1 MRIWARN
8 TGRAA
13 LVAAGCVAMGTS
25 GLGVPASADNRTSG
39 DLSILGGNQ
48 VVAPI
53 SIPIEV
59 SGNAIG
65 AVAGIAQAGSKG
77 GASVERRGRDG
88 GDMQTSG
95 NLSIGGGNQ
104 IYAPI
109 SIPVDVCG
117 NAIGAIVGIA
127 RAGCKGGATVKSGG
141 HKSHSGWRAG
151 REATGPGDRQ
161 APTRPGVRQAPTAP
175 GDRQAPIG
183 PGGRQAPA
191 MPGDRQAPATG
202 GAAGAS
208 TADNGRMGGWDGGW
222 GGHGHGHGMKTSGNL
237 SILGGNQIYAPI
249 SVPVNVCGNAIS
261 LIAGITQAGCKGGA
275 SVERKGDDRPDMKTS
290 GNLSILGGNQIYAP
304 ISVPV
309 NVCGNAIGAVLGIA
323 QAGCKGGAS
332 VTSGGHEHHR
342 PPIKHFPKKPHHKK
356 PHHKK
361 PYKPSKHRPAAGHH
375 KLPSTLRGTSE
386 RIAMGPNYRSAEGMP
401 AVQDLLGKVTRIA
414 RPVANVTPGQVGT
427 QLPQGNNAPVKL
439 GTALTH

>member
-13 LVAAGCVAMGTS
+13 LVAAGCVAMGAT
-25 GLGVPASADNRTSG
+25 GLGAPASADNRTSG

-53 SIPIEV
+53 SVPIDV

-88 GDMQTSG
+88 GDMHTSG

-104 IYAPI
+104 VYAPI
-109 SIPVDVCG
+109 SIPIDVCG
-117 NAIGAIVGIA
+117 NAVGAVIGIA
-127 RAGCKGGATVKSGG
+127 RAGCEGGASVKNGG
-141 HKSHSGWRAG
+141 HKEHSGWRAG
-151 REATGPGDRQ
+151 GAAAAPGERQ
-161 APTRPGVRQAPTAP
+161 AS
-175 GDRQAPIG
+175 
-183 PGGRQAPA
+183 APA
-191 MPGDRQAPATG
+191 GAIGAPAAAP
-202 GAAGAS
+202 AAG
-208 TADNGRMGGWDGGW
+208 NGRMGGWDGGGW
-222 GGHGHGHGMKTSGNL
+222 DGGRGHGMQTSGNM
-237 SILGGNQIYAPI
+237 SILGGNQVYAPI

-290 GNLSILGGNQIYAP
+290 GNMSILGGNQVYAP

-332 VTSGGHEHHR
+332 VTSGGHEHKR
-342 PPIKHFPKKPHHKK
+342 PPMHFPKKPHHKK

-386 RIAMGPNYRSAEGMP
+386 RIAMGPDYRSADGMP

-414 RPVANVTPGQVGT
+414 KPVANVTPGQIGT
-427 QLPQGNNAPVKL
+427 QLPQGNDAPVKL
-439 GTALTH
+439 GTPLTH

>member
-13 LVAAGCVAMGTS
+13 LVAAGCVAMGAS
-25 GLGVPASADNRTSG
+25 GLGVPASADTTTSG

-59 SGNAIG
+59 SGNAVG

-77 GASVERRGRDG
+77 GASVERHGREG
-88 GDMQTSG
+88 GDLHTSG

-104 IYAPI
+104 VYAPI
-109 SIPVDVCG
+109 SIPIDVCG
-117 NAIGAIVGIA
+117 NAVGAVVGIA
-127 RAGCKGGATVKSGG
+127 RAGCKGGATVKSKDG
-141 HKSHSGWRAG
+141 HGHSHSGWRTG
-151 REATGPGDRQ
+151 RA
-161 APTRPGVRQAPTAP
+161 ATAP
-175 GDRQAPIG
+175 GERQASSPK
-183 PGGRQAPA
+183 GRQASAPRERQA
-191 MPGDRQAPATG
+191 SSPKGRQASAPGERKATAGTAQAPAAPG
-202 GAAGAS
+202 
-208 TADNGRMGGWDGGW
+208 NGRMGGWDGGW
-222 GGHGHGHGMKTSGNL
+222 GGGHGHGHGMKTSGNL
-237 SILGGNQIYAPI
+237 SILGGNQVYAPI

-290 GNLSILGGNQIYAP
+290 GNLSILGGNQVYAP

-309 NVCGNAIGAVLGIA
+309 NVCGNAIGAILGIA

-332 VTSGGHEHHR
+332 VTSGGHEHHKR
-342 PPIKHFPKKPHHKK
+342 PPFKHYPKK

-361 PYKPSKHRPAAGHH
+361 PYKPAKHRPAAGHH
-375 KLPSTLRGTSE
+375 KLPSTLRGSSE
-386 RIAMGPNYRSAEGMP
+386 RIAMGPDYRRADGMP
-401 AVQDLLGKVTRIA
+401 AVQDLLNRVARIA
-414 RPVANVTPGQVGT
+414 KPVANVTPGQVGT
-427 QLPQGNNAPVKL
+427 RLPQGKEAPVNL
-439 GTALTH
+439 GTALTK

>member
-13 LVAAGCVAMGTS
+13 LVAAGCVAMGAS

-48 VVAPI
+48 VVVPI

-65 AVAGIAQAGSKG
+65 AAAGIAQAGSKG
-77 GASVERRGRDG
+77 GASVERHGRDG
-88 GDMQTSG
+88 GDMHTSG

-104 IYAPI
+104 IVAPI
-109 SIPVDVCG
+109 SIPIDVCG

-127 RAGCKGGATVKSGG
+127 RAGCEGGATVKQKGG
-141 HKSHSGWRAG
+141 HGGHGGWRAG
-151 REATGPGDRQ
+151 REATAPGERQ
-161 APTRPGVRQAPTAP
+161 ASAATGAAGTPA
-175 GDRQAPIG
+175 
-183 PGGRQAPA
+183 QAPA
-191 MPGDRQAPATG
+191 EMPGQAPADAPAQAPA
-202 GAAGAS
+202 AAG
-208 TADNGRMGGWDGGW
+208 NGRMGGWDGGW
-222 GGHGHGHGMKTSGNL
+222 GGGHGHGHGMQTSGNL
-237 SILGGNQIYAPI
+237 SILGGNQVYAPI

-275 SVERKGDDRPDMKTS
+275 SVERKGDDGPDMKTS
-290 GNLSILGGNQIYAP
+290 GNLSILGGNQVYAP
-304 ISVPV
+304 ISAPV
-309 NVCGNAIGAVLGIA
+309 NVCGNAIGAILGIA

-332 VTSGGHEHHR
+332 VTTGGKHHKR

-356 PHHKK
+356 PHHK
-361 PYKPSKHRPAAGHH
+361 PYKPAKHRPAAGHH

-386 RIAMGPNYRSAEGMP
+386 RIAMGPNYRSADGMP
-401 AVQDLLGKVTRIA
+401 AVQELLGKVTRIA

-427 QLPQGNNAPVKL
+427 QLPQGNEAPVKL
-439 GTALTH
+439 GTPLTK

>member
-59 SGNAIG
+59 SGNAVG

-117 NAIGAIVGIA
+117 NAIAAVVGIA

-151 REATGPGDRQ
+151 REATVPGERQ
-161 APTRPGVRQAPTAP
+161 APAAP
-175 GDRQAPIG
+175 GGRTSAV
-183 PGGRQAPA
+183 PGGRQTSAV
-191 MPGDRQAPATG
+191 PGGRQTSAVPGERQASAAG
-202 GAAGAS
+202 GAADASAPAS
-208 TADNGRMGGWDGGW
+208 TADGGRMGGWDGGW
-222 GGHGHGHGMKTSGNL
+222 GGHGHGHGMQTSGNM
-237 SILGGNQIYAPI
+237 SILGGNQ
-249 SVPVNVCGNAIS
+249 V
-261 LIAGITQAGCKGGA
+261 
-275 SVERKGDDRPDMKTS
+275 
-290 GNLSILGGNQIYAP
+290 YAP

-332 VTSGGHEHHR
+332 VTSGGHEHK
-342 PPIKHFPKKPHHKK
+342 PPVKHKKPHHKK

-361 PYKPSKHRPAAGHH
+361 PHHKKPHHKKPHHKKPHHKHYKPSKHRPAAGHH

-401 AVQDLLGKVTRIA
+401 AVQELLGKVTRIA
-414 RPVANVTPGQVGT
+414 KPVANVTPGQVGT
-427 QLPQGNNAPVKL
+427 QLPQGNEAPVKL
-439 GTALTH
+439 GTPLTH